1 MQLDPTFLSTYIETI
16 QTYPLL
22 YNDGTIDCAF
32 LHCKECPLQKG
43 NHCYIALERNRL
55 AINISPGSFEQTYV
69 APTLLQTHPEL
80 FI

>member
-1 MQLDPTFLSTYIETI
+1 MQLDPTFLSTYIKTI

-22 YNDGTIDCAF
+22 YNDGTIDCEF
-32 LHCKECPLQKG
+32 LHCRGCPLHKD
-43 NHCYIALERNRL
+43 NLCYIALERNRL
-55 AINISPGSFEQTYV
+55 DLDISPGGFERTYV

>member
-1 MQLDPTFLSTYIETI
+1 MQLDPTFLSTYVKAI

-32 LHCKECPLQKG
+32 LHCSECPLHKD
-43 NHCYIALERNRL
+43 NRCYIALERNRL
-55 AINISPGSFEQTYV
+55 ALYISPDSFEQTYV
-69 APTLLQTHPEL
+69 APILLQTHPEL

>member
-1 MQLDPTFLSTYIETI
+1 MQLDPTFLSTYVEAT

-22 YNDGTIDCAF
+22 YNDGAIDCSF
-32 LHCKECPLQKG
+32 LRCNKCPLGKN

-55 AINISPGSFEQTYV
+55 ALNISPGSFEQTYV
-69 APTLLQTHPEL
+69 APILLQTHPEL